1 MARIANPSRADP
13 GSALIGAG
21 HIFNKSR
28 SNPASGTI
36 GRVLPAYAL
45 VYLLEGG
52 GHYEDDA
59 IGRRAVSAGDA
70 IVLFPGM
77 RHSYGPFDQPLW
89 SECWIIFRGGV
100 FSQLEAEGL
109 IDRSR
114 PVITPGLRPE
124 LIAAFDALI
133 RDFNG
138 HDPRLVPVLAARTHG
153 LVADFARCDQER
165 GPRADAIAVA
175 CARLG
180 EALDRPLDLERLAR
194 GIGLGAERFRK
205 VFALSVGIPPARYR
219 QLRRIDRAKQLLAT
233 TLKPLAAIA
242 RELGYCDEY
251 FFSRQ
256 FKHVTGLSPAR
267 FRRDFGASAGA

>member
-1 MARIANPSRADP
+1 MATAAAIPGGDAPSE
-13 GSALIGAG
+13 LVGAG
-21 HIFNKSR
+21 YIYDKPVGPGAWER
-28 SNPASGTI
+28 I
-36 GRVLPAYAL
+36 LPSYAL
-45 VYLLEGG
+45 VYLLDGG
-52 GHYEDDA
+52 GSYSDDRL
-59 IGRRAVSAGDA
+59 GKRAVSAGDA
-70 IVLFPGM
+70 LVLFPGM
-77 RHSYGPFDQPLW
+77 RHSYGPYEQPRW

-114 PVITPGLRPE
+114 PVLSPGVRPE

-133 RDFNG
+133 RDFND
-138 HDPRLVPVLAARTHG
+138 HDPRASASLAARTHA
-153 LVADFARCDQER
+153 LLADFARYDQAS

-180 EALDRPLDLERLAR
+180 EALDRPLDLARLAR
-194 GIGLGAERFRK
+194 GCGLSPERFRK
-205 VFALSVGIPPARYR
+205 VFVQAVGIPPARFR
-219 QLRRIDRAKQLLAT
+219 QLKRVERAKQQLAS

-256 FKHVTGLSPAR
+256 FKRVTGLSPAR
-267 FRRDFGASAGA
+267 FRRDFGAARPAPRP